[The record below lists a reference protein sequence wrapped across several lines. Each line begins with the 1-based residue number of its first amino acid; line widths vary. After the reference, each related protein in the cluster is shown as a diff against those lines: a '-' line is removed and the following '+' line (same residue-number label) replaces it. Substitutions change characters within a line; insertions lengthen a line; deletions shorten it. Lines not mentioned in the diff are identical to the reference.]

1 MISLLVNII
10 LVLSAPSNFTKISS
24 YINSVQKIIEYRI
37 EYKQNEQKHLK
48 THFKTILTKKKIEL
62 PEWKKEIG
70 NMICEK
76 DWDCKTA
83 KAVFY
88 AESGFNCDAVSRTND
103 HGLAQ
108 LHGIKEYDCR
118 KNLDIAYEMYKKRGW
133 QPWSA
138 YKNRK
143 YLQYL
148 SI

>member
-1 MISLLVNII
+1 MITLLINII
-10 LVLSAPSNFTKISS
+10 LVLSTPSHFVKIPS
-24 YINSVQKIIEYRI
+24 YINHISKIIEQRI
-37 EYKQNEQKHLK
+37 EYKQNEQKLLK
-48 THFKTILTKKKIEL
+48 THFKRIFTKKSIEL

-88 AESGFNCDAVSRTND
+88 AESGFNCDAVSKTND
-103 HGLAQ
+103 HGLTQ

-118 KNLDIAYEMYKKRGW
+118 KNLEIAYEMYKKRGW

-138 YKNRK
+138 YKNGKYRK
-143 YLQYL
+143 YLNL
-148 SI
+148 